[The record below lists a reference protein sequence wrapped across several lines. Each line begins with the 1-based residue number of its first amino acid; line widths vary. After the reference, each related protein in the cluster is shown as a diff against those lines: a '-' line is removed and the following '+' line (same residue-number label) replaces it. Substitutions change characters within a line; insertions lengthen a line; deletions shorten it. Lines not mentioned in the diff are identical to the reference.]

1 MEPEVSLV
9 FIIMGRWITGQE
21 TGWSPDAVAK
31 ILSPSGNK
39 SDFSL
44 KKNKNKGEIYDFS
57 HTPVMWRASIFL
69 EQTKL

>member
-1 MEPEVSLV
+1 
-9 FIIMGRWITGQE
+9 MGRWITGQE

-57 HTPVMWRASIFL
+57 HTPVM
-69 EQTKL
+69 